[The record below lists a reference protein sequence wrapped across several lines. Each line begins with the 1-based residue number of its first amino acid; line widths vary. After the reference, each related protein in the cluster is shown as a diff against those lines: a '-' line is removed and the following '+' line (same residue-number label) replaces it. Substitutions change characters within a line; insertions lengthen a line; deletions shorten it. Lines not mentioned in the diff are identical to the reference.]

1 MSKKEKGFTLI
12 ELLVVVAIIGT
23 LSGLVLVAMGGARK
37 KARDS
42 VRKSDMRQV
51 LSGQAMYYGDNESY
65 LTDNGGL
72 TNSGTTEIPAYLRII
87 NDPLCPVGGTT
98 CNSSWI
104 NYEWSDNTGAL
115 DCTDN
120 DYDAIA
126 GQWFCV
132 WGKLEV
138 NDTSAG
144 CTTSTYIAASNK
156 GTLIVCDT
164 APTVSSGCTCLIES

>member
-1 MSKKEKGFTLI
+1 MLKKQKGFTLI

-65 LTDNGGL
+65 VTADGGA
-72 TNSGTTEIPAYLRII
+72 TNSGTEEIPGYLRII
-87 NDPLCPVGGTT
+87 NDPLCPNGGVEDNATHL
-98 CNSSWI
+98 
-104 NYEWSDNTGAL
+104 NYEWVDNEGAL
-115 DCTDN
+115 TCTDTN
-120 DYDAIA
+120 DSELA
-126 GQWFCV
+126 GQWFCSYAV
-132 WGKLEV
+132 LEV
-138 NDTSAG
+138 NDAS
-144 CTTSTYIAASNK
+144 CSSSTYMASSHR

-164 APTVSSGCTCLIES
+164 APSTSSGCTCLTEN

>member
-51 LSGQAMYYGDNESY
+51 LSAQAMYYGDNESY
-65 LTDNGGL
+65 LTNAEKL
-72 TNSGTTEIPAYLRII
+72 IGTVEIPSYLRILH
-87 NDPLCPVGGTT
+87 DPLCPDGS
-98 CNSSWI
+98 CSSG
-104 NYEWSDNTGAL
+104 WSAKDYTWEANTGTL
-115 DCTDN
+115 DCSDN

-132 WGKLEV
+132 WSELEV
-138 NDTSAG
+138 NDSQCA
-144 CTTSTYIAASNK
+144 TSTYMASSHK
-156 GTLIVCDT
+156 GTLLVCD
-164 APTVSSGCTCLIES
+164 AEPTVSSLCSCLVET

>member
-1 MSKKEKGFTLI
+1 MLKKEKGFTLI

-51 LSGQAMYYGDNESY
+51 LSGQEMYYGDNESY
-65 LTDNGGL
+65 LTNIEK
-72 TNSGTTEIPAYLRII
+72 TTGTIEIPSYLRILH
-87 NDPLCPVGGTT
+87 DPLCPGGT
-98 CNSSWI
+98 CSSG
-104 NYEWSDNTGAL
+104 WSAKDYTWEANTGAL

-120 DYDAIA
+120 DYDADA

-132 WGKLEV
+132 WAELEV
-138 NDTSAG
+138 NDSSCAS
-144 CTTSTYIAASNK
+144 TTYMGASHK

-164 APTVSSGCTCLIES
+164 EPTITTGCTCIVSS

>member
-1 MSKKEKGFTLI
+1 MLKKEKGFTLI

-51 LSGQAMYYGDNESY
+51 VSGQEMYYGDNESY
-65 LTDNGGL
+65 LTDTGGT
-72 TNSGTTEIPAYLRII
+72 TNSGTIEIPAYLRVI
-87 NDPLCPVGGTT
+87 NDPLCPAGDTT

-104 NYEWSDNTGAL
+104 NYEWADNTGAL
-115 DCTDN
+115 ECTDS
-120 DYDAIA
+120 DYDAAI

-132 WGKLEV
+132 WAKLEV

-144 CTTSTYIAASNK
+144 CASTTYMAASNK
-156 GTLIVCDT
+156 GTLVVCDT
-164 APTVSSGCTCLIES
+164 APTVATDCTCLIAN

>member
-72 TNSGTTEIPAYLRII
+72 TNSGTTEIPAGFVPEII
-87 NDPLCPVGGTT
+87 LQYDP
-98 CNSSWI
+98 NSYSEI
-104 NYEWSDNTGAL
+104 IL
-115 DCTDN
+115 
-120 DYDAIA
+120 
-126 GQWFCV
+126 
-132 WGKLEV
+132 
-138 NDTSAG
+138 
-144 CTTSTYIAASNK
+144 
-156 GTLIVCDT
+156 
-164 APTVSSGCTCLIES
+164 

>member
-1 MSKKEKGFTLI
+1 MLKKEKGFTLI

-51 LSGQAMYYGDNESY
+51 LSGQEMYYGDNEAY
-65 LTDNGGL
+65 LTHAED
-72 TNSGTTEIPAYLRII
+72 TTGTIEIPAYLRVLH
-87 NDPLCPVGGTT
+87 DPLCPNDT
-98 CNSSWI
+98 CSSGWTGKD
-104 NYEWSDNTGAL
+104 YTWEANTSAL
-115 DCTDN
+115 DCTDG
-120 DYDAIA
+120 DYDAVS

-132 WGKLEV
+132 WAELEV
-138 NDTSAG
+138 NDSS
-144 CTTSTYIAASNK
+144 CSSTTFMAASHK

-164 APTVSSGCTCLIES
+164 APTITTGCTCMVSS

>member
-51 LSGQAMYYGDNESY
+51 LSGQEMYYGDNEAY
-65 LTDNGGL
+65 LTNAEKL
-72 TNSGTTEIPAYLRII
+72 TGTIEIPAYLRILH
-87 NDPLCPVGGTT
+87 DPLCPSGT
-98 CNSSWI
+98 CSS
-104 NYEWSDNTGAL
+104 NWSGKDYTWEANTAAL
-115 DCTDN
+115 NCTDN
-120 DYDAIA
+120 DYDAAI

-132 WGKLEV
+132 WSEIET
-138 NDTSAG
+138 NASQ
-144 CTTSTYIAASNK
+144 CTTSTYMAASHK

-164 APTVSSGCTCLIES
+164 APTISSGCTCLIES